1 MVADEHTAS
10 LKAAARI
17 DYKNVVLGSLPYLG
31 MISFFQVYDGIVP
44 LMLTGTFGL
53 SNALTGTIV
62 AIGSLLGLL
71 MMPIVG
77 ALSDKCRSPLGRRTP
92 FILFG
97 SIVAAVAVPLIAV
110 ANAMQDLT
118 LFVGSILLTLFSV
131 CLYRALTV
139 AFISDITPRPLRT
152 KADSIRNIVGYSG
165 TGLML
170 AAVVVMLYLN
180 DSSDYLPLFMLQGA
194 VIGVCGI
201 VFVLFVREPRL
212 VDKMHAD
219 SLKMGIAE
227 EDVYLDDS
235 PEAGG
240 KNRIADK
247 AVLISLFLLLF
258 ASFFYDMGFSAITAN
273 ISRYAASVY
282 EFEDGVYAIINIVT
296 ILGAVLSY
304 VPLANLSLHVG
315 RKKWQWQA
323 QQWQWCAPSFCG
335 LYLAGMCGSTSCIL

>member
-53 SNALTGTIV
+53 SNAFTGTIV

-170 AAVVVMLYLN
+170 AAVVVMIYLN
-180 DSSDYLPLFMLQGA
+180 DSSDYLPLFMLQG
-194 VIGVCGI
+194 
-201 VFVLFVREPRL
+201 
-212 VDKMHAD
+212 
-219 SLKMGIAE
+219 
-227 EDVYLDDS
+227 
-235 PEAGG
+235 
-240 KNRIADK
+240 
-247 AVLISLFLLLF
+247 LLSACVASCLCCSF
-258 ASFFYDMGFSAITAN
+258 ASHAWSIRCTQT
-273 ISRYAASVY
+273 RLRWASLRRTY
-282 EFEDGVYAIINIVT
+282 T
-296 ILGAVLSY
+296 
-304 VPLANLSLHVG
+304 
-315 RKKWQWQA
+315 
-323 QQWQWCAPSFCG
+323 
-335 LYLAGMCGSTSCIL
+335 